1 LKAVIVW
8 LFVVLAAAGVFAVAA
23 VAVGRETFRLGHQLP
38 ASILDMNEAVQTVAL
53 GLPEGVQGR
62 LSYDDVRVLVSA
74 HLDDLQEQGIVGRE
88 GQEPEALTGAP
99 GGDGDGEEVVVR
111 EEEALAYVLGQ
122 ADEAGLDVSDED
134 AYAVMRALRSYL
146 GDIGAIGP
154 TAT

>member
-1 LKAVIVW
+1 MIVW

-53 GLPEGVQGR
+53 GLPEEVQGR
-62 LSYDDVRVLVSA
+62 LSYDDVRVIVAA
-74 HLDDLQEQGIVGRE
+74 HLDDLQGQGIVGRD
-88 GQEPEALTGAP
+88 GKEPEALAGVP
-99 GGDGDGEEVVVR
+99 SDDGDGDEVVVR

-122 ADEAGLDVSDED
+122 ADEAGLEVGDED

-146 GDIGAIGP
+146 SEIGAIGP
-154 TAT
+154 TAA